1 MGWNEQSLYSPSHFC
16 YNKLYFGFGSSK
28 ERLMIIRVMY
38 KDYKYDYVNA
48 RKLDQLIAS
57 QKIIKFV
64 RPSEDTWIHIDRDP
78 IRGTGG
84 SGYDGPERRSSH
96 LIP

>member
-1 MGWNEQSLYSPSHFC
+1 
-16 YNKLYFGFGSSK
+16 
-28 ERLMIIRVMY
+28 MIIRIMY

-48 RKLDQLIAS
+48 RKLDQLIAY
-57 QKIIKFV
+57 QRIIKFV

-78 IRGTGG
+78 IRGSGG
-84 SGYDGPERRSSH
+84 ASYNGPERRMSH

>member
-1 MGWNEQSLYSPSHFC
+1 MDLDEQSLYSLSYFC
-16 YNKLYFGFGSSK
+16 YNKLYFCFDGRK

-57 QKIIKFV
+57 QRIIKFV

-78 IRGTGG
+78 IRGAGG